1 MDDDIGRALPR
12 LWKKAKEDCFLA
24 RWQTLFKQNGS
35 ITIFAAFPNRGNRKV
50 WARAAPRCQ
59 VI

>member
-24 RWQTLFKQNGS
+24 RWQTLFNQNGS
-35 ITIFAAFPNRGNRKV
+35 ITIFAAFPNRGNRNKCGQEQHQD
-50 WARAAPRCQ
+50 AR
-59 VI
+59 